1 MLNFNA
7 LTPYFQDLEARDRY
21 SGVVLITQGQTTLY
35 EAAYGYA
42 NRAWKIKNTLDTR
55 FDTAS
60 ITKLFT
66 AVATLQMI
74 EQGKL
79 AFETPVIEYLGIT
92 DTSIS
97 PAVNVFHLLTH
108 SSGIGDD
115 ADEEAGESY
124 EDVWKAKPN
133 YSVLETADF
142 LPQFIHKP
150 PNFAPGEGCRYCNVS
165 FVLLGLCIEKA
176 TGMGYR
182 DYVRQHVFAHAGM
195 VRSDFFR
202 MDRVH
207 EDVAEGCDPLTDD
220 ADNIIGW
227 KKNIYSYPPI
237 GSPDGGA
244 HVTTGDLDRFWR
256 AVQAGK
262 LLSTELTQAFLT
274 PHVLHSENEN
284 RVLHCG
290 YALEFIE
297 TKPAP
302 SLYYEKEGSNVG
314 ASAIIRHYPALNLNV
329 VMLSNMAEGV
339 WQPLRRVHELVQSVQ
354 G

>member
-1 MLNFNA
+1 M
-7 LTPYFQDLEARDRY
+7 
-21 SGVVLITQGQTTLY
+21 
-35 EAAYGYA
+35 
-42 NRAWKIKNTLDTR
+42 DTR

-66 AVATLQMI
+66 AIATLQMI

-79 AFETPVIEYLGIT
+79 RFETSVIDYLGIT
-92 DTSIS
+92 DTTIS
-97 PAVNVFHLLTH
+97 KAVNVFHLLTH

-115 ADEEAGESY
+115 ADEEAGEAY

-150 PNFAPGEGCRYCNVS
+150 ANFEPGKGCRYCNVS

-176 TGMGYR
+176 SGMSYR
-182 DYVRQHVFAHAGM
+182 DYVRQHVFAPAAM
-195 VRSDFFR
+195 LRSDFFR

-207 EDVAEGCDPLTDD
+207 EGVAEGCDPLRD
-220 ADNIIGW
+220 AAENILGW

-244 HVTTGDLDRFWR
+244 HVTAGDLDRFMY

-262 LLSTELTQAFLT
+262 LLSPELTKDFLV

-284 RVLHCG
+284 RILRCG
-290 YALEFIE
+290 YALEFVE
-297 TKPAP
+297 HKADHTT
-302 SLYYEKEGSNVG
+302 YYEKEGYNVG
-314 ASAIIRHYPALNLNV
+314 VSAILRHYPMHDLNV
-329 VMLSNMAEGV
+329 IMLSNMSEGV
-339 WQPLRRVHELVQSVQ
+339 WQPLRKVHELLTL
-354 G
+354 